1 MNSSIN
7 DEEYSEHINTSH
19 TLRKHIFLTC
29 ISFPSLISYFC
40 NPRILDTMS
49 DVPPISIPLPELP
62 DELMLDIFHRADA
75 STILNARS
83 TCRSWRV
90 KLSSYDFQTTLAQRW
105 KHHGCSLLMHFCYP
119 SSLMNS
125 VDWVMRM
132 DASSG
137 YTMPFHF
144 PFLLTYEGWFHII
157 GVENGILCI
166 RYSSMGKK
174 SYLLSWNPVS
184 RKSKIIQDPVYIF
197 QPDLVYLY
205 ALVYFPSTLDYAI
218 LYIFKQTSESP
229 SSSLSIYTSFRRNW
243 NVIIT
248 CPPYVVTLDATY
260 VTLGGSIYWLTCSVD
275 DDERRSPYIVCFSLL
290 SNTFQQI
297 FIPRQALAHCYM
309 LMLLNQKVCLASSTH
324 DEEVFSTSIWHVAV
338 TEEEP
343 AWTRLFMYNGVAP
356 LFTPA
361 IFLDEDIIEIKERH
375 FEEDGVDDSHVSHF
389 HICRYTPMEKTRRT
403 LHWVEYEDNVRIRS
417 LHVYYETLYPV

>member
-1 MNSSIN
+1 
-7 DEEYSEHINTSH
+7 
-19 TLRKHIFLTC
+19 
-29 ISFPSLISYFC
+29 
-40 NPRILDTMS
+40 MS
-49 DVPPISIPLPELP
+49 DVPPVSIPLPDLP
-62 DELMLDIFHRADA
+62 DEVMLDIFHRADA

-90 KLSSYDFQTTLAQRW
+90 KLSSYDFVTTLAQRW

-157 GVENGILCI
+157 GVENGILCK
-166 RYSSMGKK
+166 RYSSMGKN
-174 SYLLSWNPVS
+174 SYLLSWNPL
-184 RKSKIIQDPVYIF
+184 
-197 QPDLVYLY
+197 DLVYLY

-243 NVIIT
+243 NMIIT

-260 VTLGGSIYWLTCSVD
+260 VTLDGSIYWLTCSVD
-275 DDERRSPYIVCFSLL
+275 DDERRSPYI
-290 SNTFQQI
+290 
-297 FIPRQALAHCYM
+297 ALAHCYM
-309 LMLLNQKVCLASSTH
+309 LMLLNQKVCLTSSTH
-324 DEEVFSTSIWHVAV
+324 DEEVFSTSIWHVTV
-338 TEEEP
+338 TKEKP

-361 IFLDEDIIEIKERH
+361 IFVDENIIEIKERH

-389 HICRYTPMEKTRRT
+389 HICRYTPMDKTRRT
-403 LHWVEYEDNVRIRS
+403 LHWVEYEDKVRIKS
-417 LHVYYETLYPV
+417 LHVYHETLYPV